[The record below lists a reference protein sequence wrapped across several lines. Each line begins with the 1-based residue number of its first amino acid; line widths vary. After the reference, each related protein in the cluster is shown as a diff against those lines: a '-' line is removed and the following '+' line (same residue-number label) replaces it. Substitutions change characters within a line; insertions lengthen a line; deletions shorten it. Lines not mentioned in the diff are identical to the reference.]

1 MLVKKKSASYID
13 FFFDDTVPLSTHN
26 KIVITDRFTQSNF
39 NKPARPFVNMMQL
52 AKRTRQWTMLKTSYP
67 PLQYSF
73 VYCHMCAAFAIVY
86 RRLFASQPFVVM
98 LNTEKL
104 IDEKTLLQTIFELFL
119 RSNVKTEA
127 SYPRKNKMGKH

>member
-1 MLVKKKSASYID
+1 
-13 FFFDDTVPLSTHN
+13 
-26 KIVITDRFTQSNF
+26 
-39 NKPARPFVNMMQL
+39 
-52 AKRTRQWTMLKTSYP
+52 
-67 PLQYSF
+67 
-73 VYCHMCAAFAIVY
+73 MCAAFAIVY